1 VTNTLNKESKQLDT
15 LLADATAASR
25 ATSAAVVSTMPGGAL
40 RITRPATTGTLLN
53 RIYSQSAQY
62 VDGVSWAAILT
73 GKPVLSTD
81 YLARH
86 PEARQSYQSG
96 WLAKFGFSSAV
107 AVPLAA
113 PVLPGFPGAL
123 IAMRG
128 VGQPDFT
135 SREVDTLV
143 EAASSIDRA
152 HNDRMGPIQSTP
164 SLRIFVANDQGRFL
178 GRTPTAVGIDPALAN
193 GIDSLIAERLK
204 GKVDPNA
211 NTGGERVSLA
221 DSHGANHPFRVLAFD
236 EYPALSTGRVVIVAK
251 VPFWSEWLHLTPED
265 FSADEE
271 VARLLPAFKYMAD
284 HYAEGITLKH
294 IAKSVHL
301 SPFHFHRRFTQQL
314 GITPKHFLYDC
325 QIAKAEELLMSSS
338 HELEQIAK
346 LCGFAHQ
353 SHFTSRFK
361 QATGLTPTR
370 WRRMKMSLARPAGSK
385 REM

>member
-1 VTNTLNKESKQLDT
+1 VTNTLNKETKHLDT
-15 LLADATAASR
+15 LLADVATASR
-25 ATSAAVVSTMPGGAL
+25 ATSVAVVSTMPGGAL
-40 RITRPATTGTLLN
+40 RVTRPASAGAMLN
-53 RIYSQSAQY
+53 RVYTQSAQY

-73 GKPVLSTD
+73 GKPVQSTNF
-81 YLARH
+81 LAQH
-86 PEARQSYQSG
+86 PEARQAYQSG
-96 WLAKFGFSSAV
+96 WLGRFGFASAV

-123 IAMRG
+123 IATRG

-135 SREVDTLV
+135 AREVDALV
-143 EAASSIDRA
+143 DGATGFDHA
-152 HNDRMGPIQSTP
+152 HNDRMGPIQSSP
-164 SLRIFVANDQGRFL
+164 ALRLFVANEQGRFL
-178 GRTPTAVGIDPALAN
+178 GKTPASVGLDPALAN
-193 GIDSLIAERLK
+193 GVDKLIADRLK
-204 GKVDPNA
+204 GKIDPNA
-211 NTGGERVSLA
+211 NTGGERASLP
-221 DSHGANHPFRVLAFD
+221 DSNGANHPFRVLAFA
-236 EYPALSTGRVVIVAK
+236 EYPALSNGKVVIVAK
-251 VPFWSEWLHLTPED
+251 VPTWSEWLHLTPED

-284 HYAEGITLKH
+284 NYADGITLKN

-325 QIAKAEELLMSSS
+325 QIARAEELLMGSS

-346 LCGFAHQ
+346 MCGFAHQ

-370 WRRMKMSLARPAGSK
+370 WRRMKMSLLKPSGAK
-385 REM
+385 REL